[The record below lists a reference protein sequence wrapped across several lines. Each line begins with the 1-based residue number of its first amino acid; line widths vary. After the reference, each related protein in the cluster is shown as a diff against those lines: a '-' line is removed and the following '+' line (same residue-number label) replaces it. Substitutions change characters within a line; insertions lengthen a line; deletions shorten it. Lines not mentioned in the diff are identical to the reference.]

1 MRPTSPTMFSNNDC
15 CSPSNYDH
23 NKRSSLANSQIGK
36 FNVVKQSRVSQQ
48 QEQQY
53 NNTN

>member
-1 MRPTSPTMFSNNDC
+1 MFSSNDC

-36 FNVVKQSRVSQQ
+36 FNVVKQSRASQLQ
-48 QEQQY
+48 YQEQQY